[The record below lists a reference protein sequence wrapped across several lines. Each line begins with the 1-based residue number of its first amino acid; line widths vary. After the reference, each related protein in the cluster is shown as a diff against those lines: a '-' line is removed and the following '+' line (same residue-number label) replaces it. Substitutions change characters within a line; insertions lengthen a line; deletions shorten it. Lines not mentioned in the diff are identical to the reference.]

1 MLFAVAVV
9 AKILWI
15 EGTWGWILVGLA
27 AVVEIGESYAWYAWS
42 KRRRARVGV
51 EVLVGATAVVL
62 TPCRPEGQVRVH
74 GEIWRAVCREGAE
87 PEEKVVV
94 ERVDG
99 LTLEVRRA

>member
-1 MLFAVAVV
+1 
-9 AKILWI
+9 
-15 EGTWGWILVGLA
+15 
-27 AVVEIGESYAWYAWS
+27 
-42 KRRRARVGV
+42 V